1 MKTNLCVFMFLISSA
16 ANVFA
21 ADNNETHDRRKRA
34 AAAFSDGIII
44 IHARSSLDF
53 TADGFRQDAVFYYFT
68 GLENTVGAVLAID
81 GKSGESWL
89 FLPTDPPFLKLGLQ
103 PEVVPGVGAANRLGI
118 EHVVDWSELV
128 GFVAQRAASPLRLYY
143 VADFFASYELPPNL
157 LGQKSDVPLWVQSMK
172 QKWPSLELKEVGQR
186 VNDLMAVQSPG
197 EVSSLRSAGKA
208 TVSALMA
215 GMRAIRP
222 GVSQRTV
229 ETAVETA
236 CWNAGAHGSSF
247 WPWAMAGENAVFPR
261 PFTSFAR
268 YDHFNVTMRASDLV
282 RLDVGCEWDHYQGDL
297 GRTVPVSG
305 HYSEDERET
314 WSIFVAAYR
323 AGVAVLREGATVDQ
337 VFGAWSAELLRH
349 RASAKTL
356 LAQHAIDSWSKREN
370 VPFWQVHLTNLVA
383 AFPTEPLRARTTV
396 NFEPIASIEGR
407 GFFLEDMYLIT
418 NDGAELLTPGV
429 PYSAE
434 DIEAAMK

>member
-1 MKTNLCVFMFLISSA
+1 MRTNLCVLLLLISGASL
-16 ANVFA
+16 FA
-21 ADNNETHDRRKRA
+21 ADNNEMHERRKRGA
-34 AAAFSDGIII
+34 ETFSDGILFV
-44 IHARSSLDF
+44 HARSSLDF
-53 TADGFRQDAVFYYFT
+53 TADGFRQDPVFYYFT
-68 GLENTVGAVLAID
+68 GLENTVGAVFAID
-81 GKSGESWL
+81 GKTGESWL
-89 FLPTDPPFLKLGLQ
+89 FLPSDPPLLKRGLQ
-103 PEVVPGVGAANRLGI
+103 PEVVPGNDAARHLGI
-118 EHVVDWSELV
+118 DHVVDWSELV
-128 GFVAQRAASPLRLYY
+128 DFIEKRSASPLRLYY
-143 VADFFASYELPPNL
+143 ADDSFGAYELPPNL
-157 LGQKSDVPLWVQSMK
+157 IGQNAGVPLWVQGIR
-172 QKWPSLELKEVGQR
+172 QKWSSIEIKEVGER
-186 VNDLMAVQSPG
+186 VNALMAVQSPG
-197 EVSSLRSAGKA
+197 EASSLRSAGKA

-229 ETAVETA
+229 EATVETA
-236 CWNAGAHGSSF
+236 CWNAGAHGSAF

-261 PFTSFAR
+261 PFTSVAR
-268 YDHFNVTMRASDLV
+268 YDHLNVTMRRGDLV

-305 HYSEDERET
+305 HYSDDERET
-314 WSIFVAAYR
+314 WNVFVAAYH
-323 AGVAVLREGATVDQ
+323 AGVGVLREGVTEDQ
-337 VFGAWSAELLRH
+337 VFNAWRAELLRR

-383 AFPTEPLRARTTV
+383 AFPTEPLRAQTTV

-418 NDGAELLTPGV
+418 KNGAELLTPGV